1 MKRMSYLMMVAL
13 LGSVGTLFAADRNAP
28 LVVTASNGPQ
38 NQLLVFDAAGQL
50 LQSVA
55 TLGQGGAGNNAG
67 GIATFGELVAVVNFG
82 SQNVSTFV
90 RGDDGFTLRD
100 LLPVAS
106 SPLSVAFGK
115 DHLYVLGTATVESH
129 ALSADAIDPVA
140 DGTAALIAADGSAA
154 QVGVVG
160 NHLVITEK
168 SGVVE
173 TVELRGG
180 AVTGA
185 AAALAL
191 PAAALATPFG
201 FTTRG
206 ANAYVTVAG
215 SDLVTVVRNG
225 ELVAAV
231 ATGIPGGA
239 GQQSPCWAAL
249 VGPYLFT
256 SNTPSHSVSRFVAA
270 STSLFLDRAV
280 AAQTVGTPSDIAAE
294 GGLLALI
301 EGNGGGTA
309 HVTLFRITADGDLEQ
324 TASTAIASPA
334 NGIAIVTGR

>member
-1 MKRMSYLMMVAL
+1 
-13 LGSVGTLFAADRNAP
+13 
-28 LVVTASNGPQ
+28 VTASNAPQ
-38 NQLLVFDAAGQL
+38 NRLLVFDTAGQL

-67 GIATFGELVAVVNFG
+67 GIATNGDLVAVVNFG
-82 SQNVSTFV
+82 SQDVSVFV
-90 RGDDGFTLRD
+90 RGDNGFALRD

-106 SPLSVAFGK
+106 PPLSVAFGK
-115 DHLYVLGTATVESH
+115 DHLYVLGAATVESH
-129 ALSADAIDPVA
+129 ALTAGAIDPAA
-140 DGTAALIAADGSAA
+140 DGTATLIAADGSAA

-160 NHLVITEK
+160 NHLLITEK

-173 TVELRGG
+173 TVVLRGG
-180 AVTGA
+180 AVAGA
-185 AAALAL
+185 ASALAL

-206 ANAYVTVAG
+206 ATAYVTVAD
-215 SDLVTVVRNG
+215 SDLVVAVRNG

-231 ATGIPGGA
+231 ATGVPGGA
-239 GQQSPCWAAL
+239 GEQSPCWAAL

-270 STSLFLDRAV
+270 SNGLLLDRAV
-280 AAQTVGTPSDIAAE
+280 AAQTEGTPGDIAAE

-301 EGNGGGTA
+301 EGNGGDAA
-309 HVTLFRITADGDLEQ
+309 HVTQFRITADGDLVQ
-324 TASTAIASPA
+324 TASTPLASPA
-334 NGIAIVTGR
+334 NGIAIVGGR